1 MSGRSCP
8 AAAGRRRSPS
18 GSSTVG
24 LGFAAALGPLHL
36 PPVGFAVALL
46 GFNLGIE
53 AVQILIA
60 ALFLAAL
67 LPFRSSAVYGRRV
80 VPAGSTA
87 ASLLAG
93 LWLVD
98 RALGLSLAPF

>member
-1 MSGRSCP
+1 MAFAFGL
-8 AAAGRRRSPS
+8 
-18 GSSTVG
+18 VHG
-24 LGFAAALGPLHL
+24 LGFAAALGPLRL
-36 PPVGFAVALL
+36 PPDGLAVALL

-53 AVQILIA
+53 AFQILIA

-67 LPFRSSAVYGRRV
+67 LPFHSSAPYGRRV
-80 VPAGSTA
+80 IPAGSIA
-87 ASLLAG
+87 ASLVAG

>member
-1 MSGRSCP
+1 
-8 AAAGRRRSPS
+8 
-18 GSSTVG
+18 
-24 LGFAAALGPLHL
+24 
-36 PPVGFAVALL
+36 VALL